1 MRKCIG
7 ILFFIFTI
15 SVFIFA
21 QNEPTLLIPYSSS
34 NISIDGDLSDWDN
47 YFSYSFQDTTTFF
60 KSTGKYKIENLY
72 PDKFN
77 FSKIKGPKSRNKVIF
92 NSCWNTQN
100 LFFAFKVWD
109 KHLFAEVKSL
119 RLKPRVHLND
129 GVEIYLDTKDDSRN
143 KMDLN
148 DYQFLIDIKNETEV
162 FRGNLKESLIDTIAV
177 PKEFAQ
183 NILFEHS
190 VKVYGS
196 INKHD
201 NTDSLYIIE
210 IAIPFAAIGLH
221 PKTGMKMKLD
231 ACVNDI
237 DYPAASAIQIEEA
250 STIMWAFNWS
260 GISDF
265 GFPNTWKSVK
275 LIGTPPWFESIS
287 EKYKDFWFYIY
298 SSTLTISLIIISF
311 LFYVINKR
319 RKLPTSEQISKEKII
334 FVNTIDQ
341 KTTLSHNEK
350 TLKQASEFIIQ
361 NKSVELHSEEV
372 AKNIGISLRN
382 FQRITKEELNTTPT
396 HFICIVKLN
405 LSAEYLKNKEGNITE
420 AAYEFG
426 FSDPSYFSKTFKNH
440 FGLSPSE
447 FLKNNT

>member
-1 MRKCIG
+1 MKRCID
-7 ILFFIFTI
+7 ILFYIFII
-15 SVFIFA
+15 PVFIVA

-34 NISIDGDLSDWDN
+34 NISIDGDLSDWDD

-60 KSTGKYKIENLY
+60 KSTGEYKMKNLY
-72 PDKFN
+72 PGKFN
-77 FSKIKGPKSRNKVIF
+77 FSEIKGPKSKNKVIF

-119 RLKPRVHLND
+119 TLKPRIHLND
-129 GVEIYLDTKDDSRN
+129 GIEIYIDTKDDSGN

-177 PKEFAQ
+177 PKEFGQ
-183 NILFEHS
+183 NIFFEHS

-196 INKHD
+196 INNQND
-201 NTDSLYIIE
+201 TDSLYIIE
-210 IAIPFAAIGLH
+210 IAIPFAAIGLF

-237 DYPAASAIQIEEA
+237 DYPASSAIQVEEA
-250 STIMWAFNWS
+250 STIMWSFNWS
-260 GISDF
+260 GINDF
-265 GFPNTWKSVK
+265 GFPKTWKSVQ
-275 LIGTPPWFESIS
+275 LTGAPPWFESIS
-287 EKYKDFWFYIY
+287 EKYKDFWFWIY
-298 SSTLTISLIIISF
+298 TLTLIISLITISF
-311 LFYVINKR
+311 LFYVINKH

-334 FVNTIDQ
+334 FVNATDK

-350 TLKQASEFIIQ
+350 TLKRASEFIIQ
-361 NKSVELHSEEV
+361 NKSVELRSEEV
-372 AKNIGISLRN
+372 AKNIGISLRT